1 MHREESESDYAALSA
16 SLHGTWGNTIIQA
29 ALQGHGQGPAEII
42 HGAMT
47 LAATGMSVPESNEA
61 LFNNSFVNGWMDEHG
76 SVGPDAPVMRRAR
89 GESFDQDAASKLD
102 RASKRSGKALPDS
115 VRREM
120 EAAFGGVDFSGVRIH
135 TDATARE
142 AARGIRAEA
151 YTVGQDIFFDENF
164 DVRTSQGRHLLAHEL
179 THVVQHQEGRLR
191 AIGDGLKVSAPTDVV
206 EQEAERMAHAVTAEL
221 DAGQMAIR
229 PEAPVL
235 EDAGPAHTGG
245 PQGEGIFR
253 RRRQTPPQNPRDLQ
267 AKAQVRARDR
277 RRRSRGKGPKR
288 EAGRRLTPRR
298 HEQFNERLRDFLK
311 TRGPELLE
319 PLGWG
324 VPTEAKAKAP
334 KPQKGQ
340 AGPEGDLAKG
350 YANWKTQYKEDGRPQ
365 LEQHVNAQE
374 DLLRFLEDATESLV
388 QLGKDLVRIIES
400 EDAWKCFTEH
410 IESQDEDSADQGPA
424 QADGD
429 NQENEAHDGL
439 QGHFDANH
447 HKARRHGDGKNENS
461 KTAGAFDSGDDS
473 ASGQDD
479 ILHGEEHLAGGG
491 DQDAATPRKVDVRR
505 SIDRLV
511 VETNHFIQEFLNQVD
526 GDDITEGTGQG
537 GELAG
542 LQANVSAGGG
552 IQGETGDGPG
562 TDERRS
568 MTVSGSG
575 AALFSK
581 PGSGNPGN
589 VTGRLAPGTAIQ
601 ASSDNTRPGWTY
613 VTVTDGPMTGQ
624 RGWMPSGQT
633 QDQDPGPEHGAPS
646 TQDIVSTIDALLSQG
661 QGGLRQAD
669 ELIRDPRQS
678 LLKLAGGAMP
688 PAIKETLGETF
699 GWLDKGADAGLD
711 VLGGLQKV
719 GMVQDLDL
727 QRARRTQG
735 LVRQIAGA
743 LGLSANAVQVDA
755 GVEGARRTRQAGT
768 RGIQEA
774 GKVFLDPQKYDPSTA
789 DGRELLAHEIVHLAQ
804 RKLPAPGIPKAG
816 ALVEAEAERFAARFA
831 KGGGKLPKVRFGVP
845 SWHRAR
851 EGANTDGGSG
861 LEALAAQTQAYCGEQ
876 MASMPQ
882 RPARPPR
889 MRRTRIIEDREQK
902 VDLYQDGVDGIADD
916 IKGTSAFDALYDAIC
931 DEKSTRGALNGVRR
945 TQPYRQLCRMWQDGV
960 DGIADDI
967 KGTSA
972 FDALYDAICDEKSTR
987 GALNGVRR
995 TQPYRQLCR
1004 MWQGAKEGGAD
1015 RGRMMRIF
1023 NNEFDGRGF
1032 WAETEQAFDMI
1043 EASAKRDAKPEPE
1056 ASMRTTAQT
1065 GETQQEEGEEA
1076 LEEQTEQETAEA
1088 LDQAGGGA
1096 GGQPAPAPQNIDEAL
1111 QSLMGATVPKDH
1123 PAIGAYDTMTGI
1135 TDAQVDA
1142 CLSELTHRHSVAGG
1156 SQDVTD
1162 GRGWQILE
1170 AFGENFLGSAFS
1182 GFTDQAI
1189 DGLVWDNIGFL
1200 ADSGLKVLTKG
1211 GLKTPFVGPLIG
1223 LISNSPFELG
1233 SWGLGKGGAMEDA
1246 GKSWSSFG
1254 KSWGE
1259 WLNAKP
1265 EDKLGLMLAMSADFF
1280 AGLRDTCGFLQTF
1293 CSTLSAVC
1301 LVGGGILILFGLAL
1315 LWFFGVGAPL
1325 VTAGGWACR
1334 IGQVLGKVA
1343 TVFAALTLIL
1353 AGISAILRGLAAYY
1367 VPTEKYA
1374 EQLKL
1379 VGADATEFGKRTGAK
1394 VADAAAE
1401 TVNDNFVRNKVN
1413 ARVNDALEGQSPSR
1427 GAEGGDEAQRI
1438 RDATEADQQRLVED
1452 VDAAQKKVEDSE
1464 RRRATQEAEQERRR
1478 DQKDTD
1484 DAEASRAKTK
1494 RLGPLFKE
1502 FSGKLNV
1509 LKTIRNE
1516 LGGAA
1521 AEFGDMFR
1529 RGNTGTQEMLAS
1541 AIWEFGE
1548 KGVERNKGKIR
1559 ANIAD
1564 LEAMI
1569 RQERSREGGGDP
1581 KMLRGFAGE
1590 IESYQRSLEGLDRQL
1605 AHLQAGADAARVRE
1619 QRMAEMR
1626 RREGEGGDDPAQLK
1640 RKTQERIE
1648 ELEVEKAKLSEEQ
1661 TTKKK
1666 ALADAEVEDAK
1677 AKKSLADA
1685 EAELKDYVEGE
1696 DYQKRTRDHQ
1706 AKEQAAHQKKVD
1718 DANALLK
1725 EAGDLE
1731 KQARDA
1737 RDAQLKRQQAG
1748 SIEADA
1754 KKAKASAD
1762 ESMQG
1767 MKEYEGKRVKCLA
1780 PDGEGG
1786 KDGFVER
1793 KVISIGPDGIT
1804 MGVKAEH
1811 RVSMPLESIKYP
1823 APLRKI
1829 AQDYL
1834 AHRRQADARQIEA
1847 DALNAEADAKSPDPS
1862 ANADQLLAD
1871 AQRKRTEGEDQ
1882 KHALRSQKKTR
1893 LPDERRDELVRQRRQ
1908 LRYVEHE
1915 RPSFRLRRELDQ
1927 VTSQLQKTDQ
1937 EIASSKQELE
1947 QQKQEQR
1954 LEGLQSN
1961 RSEEQQSTTSGNA
1974 MGGVGSSYKDL
1985 AQSIL
1990 NGRVLFG
1997 WATGRLQR
2005 LAQTSEHVASSF
2017 DNGAKDQ
2024 SAGVVAEILLE
2035 DVMGVK
2041 REVGDELTAI
2051 GQQQMAREQ
2060 KRASALSDCLALEPP
2075 VTDVQGMVDKR
2086 GAATKAYDL
2095 YVQSHAKAYL
2105 AYEAELAVGKLS
2117 AETKALEK
2125 SADPVK
2131 GASASMSQP
2140 LATSRQQEQAR
2151 GQKIA
2156 GANMSGEKP
2165 QGGMAGVV
2173 AQVIGKFASH
2183 GKRFKQ
2189 APQFGNADQG
2199 AEQVDKAGKAATE
2212 DGPAL
2217 KDKAAKGSEMQR
2229 QFLDE
2234 AVAERQ
2240 RQEASLTE
2248 NQAQL
2253 STKYQHEQQI
2263 LQGIKVAKAQALAE
2277 RDQHKAQVESN
2288 AAAFNEGFNAL
2299 NSWREQYV
2307 SARTTLEST
2316 E

>member
-1 MHREESESDYAALSA
+1 
-16 SLHGTWGNTIIQA
+16 
-29 ALQGHGQGPAEII
+29 
-42 HGAMT
+42 
-47 LAATGMSVPESNEA
+47 
-61 LFNNSFVNGWMDEHG
+61 
-76 SVGPDAPVMRRAR
+76 
-89 GESFDQDAASKLD
+89 
-102 RASKRSGKALPDS
+102 
-115 VRREM
+115 
-120 EAAFGGVDFSGVRIH
+120 
-135 TDATARE
+135 
-142 AARGIRAEA
+142 
-151 YTVGQDIFFDENF
+151 
-164 DVRTSQGRHLLAHEL
+164 
-179 THVVQHQEGRLR
+179 
-191 AIGDGLKVSAPTDVV
+191 
-206 EQEAERMAHAVTAEL
+206 
-221 DAGQMAIR
+221 
-229 PEAPVL
+229 
-235 EDAGPAHTGG
+235 
-245 PQGEGIFR
+245 
-253 RRRQTPPQNPRDLQ
+253 
-267 AKAQVRARDR
+267 
-277 RRRSRGKGPKR
+277 
-288 EAGRRLTPRR
+288 
-298 HEQFNERLRDFLK
+298 
-311 TRGPELLE
+311 
-319 PLGWG
+319 
-324 VPTEAKAKAP
+324 
-334 KPQKGQ
+334 
-340 AGPEGDLAKG
+340 
-350 YANWKTQYKEDGRPQ
+350 
-365 LEQHVNAQE
+365 
-374 DLLRFLEDATESLV
+374 
-388 QLGKDLVRIIES
+388 
-400 EDAWKCFTEH
+400 
-410 IESQDEDSADQGPA
+410 
-424 QADGD
+424 
-429 NQENEAHDGL
+429 
-439 QGHFDANH
+439 
-447 HKARRHGDGKNENS
+447 
-461 KTAGAFDSGDDS
+461 
-473 ASGQDD
+473 
-479 ILHGEEHLAGGG
+479 
-491 DQDAATPRKVDVRR
+491 
-505 SIDRLV
+505 
-511 VETNHFIQEFLNQVD
+511 
-526 GDDITEGTGQG
+526 
-537 GELAG
+537 
-542 LQANVSAGGG
+542 
-552 IQGETGDGPG
+552 
-562 TDERRS
+562 
-568 MTVSGSG
+568 
-575 AALFSK
+575 
-581 PGSGNPGN
+581 
-589 VTGRLAPGTAIQ
+589 
-601 ASSDNTRPGWTY
+601 
-613 VTVTDGPMTGQ
+613 MTGQ

-661 QGGLRQAD
+661 QGGRRQAD

-699 GWLDKGADAGLD
+699 GWLDKGTDAGLD

-743 LGLSANAVQVDA
+743 LGLSANAVQVDV

-789 DGRELLAHEIVHLAQ
+789 DGRELLAHELVHLAQ

-845 SWHRAR
+845 GWHRAR

-861 LEALAAQTQAYCGEQ
+861 LEALAAQTKAYCGEQ
-876 MASMPQ
+876 MASMPR

-902 VDLYQDGVDGIADD
+902 VDLYEDGVDGIADD
-916 IKGTSAFDALYDAIC
+916 IKGTRAFDALYDAIC
-931 DEKSTRGALNGVRR
+931 DEKSTRGALNWVRR
-945 TQPYRQLCRMWQDGV
+945 TH
-960 DGIADDI
+960 
-967 KGTSA
+967 
-972 FDALYDAICDEKSTR
+972 
-987 GALNGVRR
+987 
-995 TQPYRQLCR
+995 PYRQLCR

-1043 EASAKRDAKPEPE
+1043 EACAKRDAKPEPE

-1065 GETQQEEGEEA
+1065 GETQQQEGEEA

-1096 GGQPAPAPQNIDEAL
+1096 GGQPAPAPQNIDDAL
-1111 QSLMGATVPKDH
+1111 QSLMGGTVPKDH

-1162 GRGWQILE
+1162 GRGWQVLE

-1223 LISNSPFELG
+1223 LISNSPFEAA
-1233 SWGLGKGGAMEDA
+1233 SWGFGENGALGQAGA
-1246 GKSWSSFG
+1246 SWSNFG
-1254 KSWGE
+1254 ESWDQ
-1259 WLNAKP
+1259 WQNAKP

-1280 AGLRDTCGFLQTF
+1280 SGLRDTCGFLQTF

-1325 VTAGGWACR
+1325 ITAGGWACR

-1353 AGISAILRGLAAYY
+1353 AGIAAILRGLAAYY
-1367 VPTEKYA
+1367 VPADKYA

-1379 VGADATEFGKRTGAK
+1379 VGSDASTFGERTGAK
-1394 VADAAAE
+1394 VADAAAD
-1401 TVNDNFVRNKVN
+1401 TINDNFVRTKVN

-1427 GAEGGDEAQRI
+1427 GAEGSDEAQRI
-1438 RDATEADQQRLVED
+1438 KDATEADQQRLVED
-1452 VDAAQKKVEDSE
+1452 VDAAQKKVGDSE
-1464 RRRATQEAEQERRR
+1464 QRRATQEAEQERRR

-1494 RLGPLFKE
+1494 RLGALFKE
-1502 FSGKLNV
+1502 FGGKLNL

-1516 LGGAA
+1516 IGGAA
-1521 AEFGDMFR
+1521 AEIEDMVR

-1548 KGVERNKGKIR
+1548 QGVQRHKGKMR
-1559 ANIAD
+1559 AKIAD

-1569 RQERSREGGGDP
+1569 RQETSREGGGDP
-1581 KMLRGFAGE
+1581 KMLRGFKGE
-1590 IESYQRSLEGLDRQL
+1590 IQSYQRSLERLDKRL
-1605 AHLQAGADAARVRE
+1605 VHLQQGAEAARIRE
-1619 QRMAEMR
+1619 QRMAAMR
-1626 RREGEGGDDPAQLK
+1626 RREGEGGDDPALLK
-1640 RKTQERIE
+1640 KKTQERIK
-1648 ELEVEKAKLSEEQ
+1648 ELQVEKQKLTEEQ
-1661 TTKKK
+1661 TAKKK

-1685 EAELKDYVEGE
+1685 EAELKEYVEGE

-1706 AKEQAAHQKKVD
+1706 AREQAAHQKKVD

-1725 EAGDLE
+1725 EAGNLE
-1731 KQARDA
+1731 RQARDA
-1737 RDAQLKRQQAG
+1737 RDAQTKRQQAA

-1754 KKAKASAD
+1754 KKARASAD

-1767 MKEYEGKRVKCLA
+1767 MKEYEGKPVKCQA
-1780 PDGEGG
+1780 PEGQGG

-1811 RVSMPLESIKYP
+1811 RVSMPLEAIKYP

-1834 AHRRQADARQIEA
+1834 AQRHQADARQIEA
-1847 DALNAEADAKSPDPS
+1847 DGLKAEADATSPDPS
-1862 ANADQLLAD
+1862 VNADQLLVD

-1882 KHALRSQKKTR
+1882 KHALRHQKKTR
-1893 LPDERRDELVRQRRQ
+1893 MPDQHREELVHQRRQ

-1915 RPSFRLRRELDQ
+1915 RPSFRLRRQLDH
-1927 VTSQLQKTDQ
+1927 VSGQLQRTDQ
-1937 EIASSKQELE
+1937 ELTKTQQELE
-1947 QQKQEQR
+1947 QQEQEQH

-1974 MGGVGSSYKDL
+1974 MGGVGSSYKGL

-2005 LAQTSEHVASSF
+2005 LAQTSEHAASSF

-2041 REVGDELTAI
+2041 REVGAELTAI

-2060 KRASALSDCLALEPP
+2060 KRASALADCLALEPP
-2075 VTDVQGMVDKR
+2075 VTDVQGMVNKR
-2086 GAATKAYDL
+2086 GAATKSYDL

-2125 SADPVK
+2125 SAEPVK

-2140 LATSRQQEQAR
+2140 LAVSRQQEQAR

-2217 KDKAAKGSEMQR
+2217 KNKAAKGSEMQR

-2253 STKYQHEQQI
+2253 STKYEHEQQI